1 MELTSETPPPRQVDS
16 AKASVDK
23 ESSPEEESSPK
34 ESSHESFG
42 EDSVYRTEV
51 RASSPSESTDQRPKM
66 SSPSEESSHLEESS
80 HIQKSSHI
88 EESSNIEESSHHTEK
103 SSHHIEESSHTEEPS
118 QKPDDGESSPEG
130 GESSPEG
137 GESSPDEECSQLGGL
152 LTDLRLRSLYSEC
165 ESGYDESP
173 SECDLHEDE
182 EDDEQERGRARGRR
196 RAREDMEPFTDE
208 GRVSVESGGGEEDS
222 LASTEDLPSS
232 QQTLLDRWDRR
243 EIIV

>member
-1 MELTSETPPPRQVDS
+1 MELTSDAPPPRLVDS

-23 ESSPEEESSPK
+23 E
-34 ESSHESFG
+34 
-42 EDSVYRTEV
+42 
-51 RASSPSESTDQRPKM
+51 
-66 SSPSEESSHLEESS
+66 ESSHLEESN
-80 HIQKSSHI
+80 HIGRSSHI
-88 EESSNIEESSHHTEK
+88 KESIHTEESSHHIEE
-103 SSHHIEESSHTEEPS
+103 SSHHIEESSHTEAPS

-130 GESSPEG
+130 GESSP
-137 GESSPDEECSQLGGL
+137 DEESSQLGGL
-152 LTDLRLRSLYSEC
+152 LTDLRLPSLYSEC

-173 SECDLHEDE
+173 SECDLHEED